1 MAPLK
6 LHVFPLAETRHG
18 VVIELANPAVVLCAL
33 LALPREVR
41 YNVQDRDSDQS
52 YQCGRHP
59 DLAPHF
65 ALHVSIHGDLD
76 PRLLGHFPSCL
87 PS

>member
-1 MAPLK
+1 M
-6 LHVFPLAETRHG
+6 
-18 VVIELANPAVVLCAL
+18 IELANPAVVLCAL

-41 YNVQDRDSDQS
+41 YNLQDEDGDHQ

-65 ALHVSIHGDLD
+65 ALHVSIDGELD
-76 PRLLGHFPSCL
+76 PRLLGGFPFYVAC
-87 PS
+87 